1 MLSTGHGTTQAIVLR
16 RLYSYAG
23 EEQLLHRWSGYA
35 RGIPVNGYRAPP
47 PRDPCMARSRDR
59 HPPTGGVPNPTRHPH
74 TDTVQRLAKGQHAAR
89 KQAGTAERH
98 PRRRNGFLRSPSLLS
113 RLGERHLDR
122 AMPATEHSVGESSP
136 VGAGSTH
143 TLSVPTGRRGAQGRR
158 PRRPGSPR
166 TRRRYR
172 GQLSQLSERP
182 APPP

>member
-1 MLSTGHGTTQAIVLR
+1 MLH

-35 RGIPVNGYRAPP
+35 RGIPVNDYRAPL

-59 HPPTGGVPNPTRHPH
+59 PPPTGTVPSPTRPPP
-74 TDTVQRLAKGQHAAR
+74 TGTVQRLAKGQHTAH
-89 KQAGTAERH
+89 KHAGTAERH
-98 PRRRNGFLRSPSLLS
+98 PLRRNGFLRSPSLLS
-113 RLGERHLDR
+113 RLAESHLDR
-122 AMPATEHSVGESSP
+122 AIPAAEHSMGESPP
-136 VGAGSTH
+136 VGAGRTH

-158 PRRPGSPR
+158 PRRRGSPR